1 MTKDTKK
8 CSCGKDCDCGKDCT
22 CGKDCKCDKCKSCG
36 AVSFSIVPVCILVS
50 MLTAV
55 LVTLVFAISFVQSFR
70 LELKPSITYTGAFA
84 EATKNATIDENDA
97 VIIGAEAV
105 VNFFETEQTGFILA
119 TNKDCTGT
127 CSELASRIRHMN
139 NLENP
144 FVVYRFN
151 YDESAPNKK
160 AQADA
165 ANIVFNGSNAPVL
178 LFVRN
183 GRIYDRLD
191 DVDGETGLRT
201 FIEKYR

>member
-1 MTKDTKK
+1 
-8 CSCGKDCDCGKDCT
+8 
-22 CGKDCKCDKCKSCG
+22 
-36 AVSFSIVPVCILVS
+36 

-55 LVTLVFAISFVQSFR
+55 LVTLVFAISFVQAFK

-105 VNFFETEQTGFILA
+105 VNFFETEQTGFIFA
-119 TNKDCTGT
+119 TTKDCKTT
-127 CSELASRIRHMN
+127 CSELAARIRRAN
-139 NLENP
+139 SLDNP
-144 FVVYRFN
+144 FVVYR
-151 YDESAPNKK
+151 YDYDGDALNKQ
-160 AQADA
+160 AQTDA
-165 ANIVFNGSNAPVL
+165 SNIVFNGSNAPVF

-191 DVDGETGLRT
+191 DIDGDTGLRT

>member
-1 MTKDTKK
+1 MTEENKK
-8 CSCGKDCDCGKDCT
+8 CKCGKDCT
-22 CGKDCKCDKCKSCG
+22 CDKCKAC
-36 AVSFSIVPVCILVS
+36 AMANFSIVPVCVLVS

-55 LVTLVFAISFVQSFR
+55 LVTLVFAISFVQAFK
-70 LELKPSITYTGAFA
+70 LELKPSITYTGAFV

-105 VNFFETEQTGFILA
+105 VNFFETEQTGFIFA
-119 TNKDCTGT
+119 TTKDCGSA
-127 CSELASRIRHMN
+127 CSELATRIRRAN
-139 NLENP
+139 SLENP
-144 FVVYRFN
+144 FVIYRFD

-165 ANIVFNGSNAPVL
+165 SNIVFNGSNAPVL

>member
-8 CSCGKDCDCGKDCT
+8 CSCGKDCNCGKDCA
-22 CGKDCKCDKCKSCG
+22 CGKDCKCDKCRPCG

-55 LVTLVFAISFVQSFR
+55 LVTLVFAISFVQAFK

-97 VIIGAEAV
+97 VIIGAEAI

-119 TNKDCTGT
+119 TTKDCNST
-127 CSELASRIRHMN
+127 CGELASRIRHIN

-144 FVVYRFN
+144 FVVYRFD

-165 ANIVFNGSNAPVL
+165 FNIVFNGSDAPVL
-178 LFVRN
+178 LYVRN

-191 DVDGETGLRT
+191 DTDGETGLRT